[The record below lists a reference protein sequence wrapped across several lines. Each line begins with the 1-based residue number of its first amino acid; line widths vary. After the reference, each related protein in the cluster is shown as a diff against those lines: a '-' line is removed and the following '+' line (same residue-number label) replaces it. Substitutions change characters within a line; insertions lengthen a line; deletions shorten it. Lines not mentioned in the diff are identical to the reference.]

1 MPPSPRPAR
10 PDANISR
17 LPARSSAR
25 PRLDGSEPPGRD
37 HQPTRAP
44 CAGERQ
50 VRQPR
55 QPDRRQD
62 RGREGRPPCLRHL
75 DHGSDDARSGDGRR
89 HRHPRRRRRGR
100 GRTHSTRGARRSQI
114 RRRVMPRQVT
124 AFSNATV
131 KLLRSLRDKKARRSE
146 GLFLAEGLRILTE
159 ARDSGRL
166 PEIVAFSA
174 EGARH
179 PLAAEIIAATEAAGG
194 DAVETT
200 PDILTKMS
208 GKDNPQMLLGAYR
221 QPATSLEAIDRPK
234 APLWIVAQ
242 ALRDPGNIGT
252 ILRTGDAA
260 GAGGLIL
267 IDDSADPFSVEAVRA
282 SMGALF
288 TQDIATARWED
299 FVTWLRSGEGQLVG
313 TSLKATHDYLEA
325 EYRQPT
331 FLLIGNEQQGLPSDY
346 EAECDLLVKIPMA
359 GRADSL
365 NAAMAAA
372 VMAFAITAS
381 WR

>member
-1 MPPSPRPAR
+1 
-10 PDANISR
+10 
-17 LPARSSAR
+17 
-25 PRLDGSEPPGRD
+25 
-37 HQPTRAP
+37 
-44 CAGERQ
+44 
-50 VRQPR
+50 
-55 QPDRRQD
+55 
-62 RGREGRPPCLRHL
+62 
-75 DHGSDDARSGDGRR
+75 
-89 HRHPRRRRRGR
+89 
-100 GRTHSTRGARRSQI
+100 
-114 RRRVMPRQVT
+114 MPREVT
-124 AFSNATV
+124 AFSNSTV
-131 KLLRSLRDKKARRSE
+131 KLLRSLRDKKARRTE

-174 EGARH
+174 EGAKH

-194 DAVETT
+194 DAIETT
-200 PDILTKMS
+200 PDILSKMS

-221 QPATSLEAIDRPK
+221 QPETAIDRIERGR

-252 ILRTGDAA
+252 ILRTGDAV

-267 IDDSADPFSVEAVRA
+267 IDDCADPYSVEAVRA
-282 SMGALF
+282 SMGAIF
-288 TQDIATARWED
+288 TQDVAAARWPE
-299 FVTWLRSGEGQLVG
+299 FVSWLRSGDGQLAG

-325 EYRQPT
+325 GYQAPC
-331 FLLIGNEQQGLPSDY
+331 FLLIGNEQQGLPADY
-346 EAECDLLVKIPMA
+346 ESECDLLVKIPMA

-372 VMAFAITAS
+372 VMAFAIKAS

>member
-1 MPPSPRPAR
+1 M
-10 PDANISR
+10 
-17 LPARSSAR
+17 
-25 PRLDGSEPPGRD
+25 
-37 HQPTRAP
+37 
-44 CAGERQ
+44 
-50 VRQPR
+50 V
-55 QPDRRQD
+55 
-62 RGREGRPPCLRHL
+62 
-75 DHGSDDARSGDGRR
+75 
-89 HRHPRRRRRGR
+89 
-100 GRTHSTRGARRSQI
+100 
-114 RRRVMPRQVT
+114 RQVT

-131 KLLRSLRDKKARRSE
+131 KLLRSLRDKKARRAE

-174 EGARH
+174 EGAKH
-179 PLAAEIIAATEAAGG
+179 PLAGEIIAATEAAGG
-194 DAVETT
+194 DAIETT
-200 PDILTKMS
+200 PDILSKMS

-221 QPATSLEAIDRPK
+221 QPDTSLGQIDRAA

-252 ILRTGDAA
+252 ILRTGDAV

-288 TQDIATARWED
+288 TQAIATARWPE
-299 FVTWLRSGEGQLVG
+299 FLSWLRSGEGQLVG
-313 TSLKATHDYLEA
+313 TSLKATDDYLAA
-325 EYRQPT
+325 EYRRPC
-331 FLLIGNEQQGLPSDY
+331 FLLVGNEQQGLPTDY

-365 NAAMAAA
+365 NAAMATA
-372 VMAFAITAS
+372 VMAFAIKAS